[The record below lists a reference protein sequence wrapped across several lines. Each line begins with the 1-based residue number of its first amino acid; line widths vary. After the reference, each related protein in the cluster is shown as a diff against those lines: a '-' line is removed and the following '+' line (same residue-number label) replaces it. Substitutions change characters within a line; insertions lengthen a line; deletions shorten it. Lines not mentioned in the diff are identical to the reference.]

1 MHQMLRLI
9 FRAMSLPFFVAAFL
23 LWISTDYVEC
33 SAFSLG
39 GSGIF
44 DSGILGIIKNTSS
57 WLLVVLVGTPGALL
71 WVAGN
76 RFVSD
81 ADKDEN

>member
-1 MHQMLRLI
+1 MLRLI
-9 FRAMSLPFFVAAFL
+9 FRALSLPFFVAAFL

-39 GSGIF
+39 GCGIF
-44 DSGILGIIKNTSS
+44 DIGILGIIKNMSS

-71 WVAGN
+71 WAAGN
-76 RFVSD
+76 RFASD